1 MLWCPRISGPKFTV
15 HATLQN
21 LEKCPCSSDWGWD
34 RKSIGNG
41 WADGSGKPG
50 SHEGGADP
58 NDPDHW
64 RCRHALGGG
73 PGGSGRR
80 GGPRPKSEGQEG
92 TKKAKGRYN
101 GYRGEC
107 GPRLPDEGRAAG
119 GPRSANADLYP
130 PCAVNAALRSA
141 PGVALLLFAAFV
153 A

>member
-1 MLWCPRISGPKFTV
+1 MLLMPS
-15 HATLQN
+15 H

-41 WADGSGKPG
+41 WADGSKLA
-50 SHEGGADP
+50 EVMKGGADP

-80 GGPRPKSEGQEG
+80 GGRRPKSEGQ
-92 TKKAKGRYN
+92 GRA
-101 GYRGEC
+101 RGE
-107 GPRLPDEGRAAG
+107 GQGRAWPSWRRPGRSLPPEGRAG
-119 GPRSANADLYP
+119 GGGRANADLYP